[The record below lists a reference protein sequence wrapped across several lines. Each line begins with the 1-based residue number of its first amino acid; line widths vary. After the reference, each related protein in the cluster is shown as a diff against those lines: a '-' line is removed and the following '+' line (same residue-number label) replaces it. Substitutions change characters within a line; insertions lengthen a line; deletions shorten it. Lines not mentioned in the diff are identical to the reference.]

1 MQKIKVLN
9 GLVCLFDMFEEEF
22 VLPRFECGHFRGIY
36 WLVSPMHYSRSV
48 RSKAD
53 TSPNPPAS
61 SPVLAVSIVS
71 WLGGLKIRFIR

>member
-22 VLPRFECGHFRGIY
+22 VLPRFECGIFRGIY
-36 WLVSPMHYSRSV
+36 GLVSPMHHSRSV
-48 RSKAD
+48 RSKVD

-61 SPVLAVSIVS
+61 SRVLAVSICVEV
-71 WLGGLKIRFIR
+71 GGGG